1 MPCPELLYLGLDRE
15 VDQRTSHTV
24 ESEDTRVAKR
34 MREEQS
40 KFLCQSMVDCIVYQ
54 VEEYMKHG
62 FTIVGL
68 IGINGSPT
76 CGINTTWADDQEFEG
91 RGIFI
96 EILEKA
102 LKDKGI
108 FIHMVGITA
117 RDPKHAVAALERLFQ
132 PYIL

>member
-1 MPCPELLYLGLDRE
+1 MSR
-15 VDQRTSHTV
+15 TV

-34 MREEQS
+34 MKEEQS
-40 KFLCQSMVDCIVYQ
+40 KILCQSMVDCIVYQ

-62 FTIVGL
+62 FTIVGV

-102 LKDKGI
+102 LKDRGI
-108 FIHMVGITA
+108 FINMVGITA
-117 RDPKHAVAALERLFQ
+117 RDSQHAVAALEKF
-132 PYIL
+132 IS